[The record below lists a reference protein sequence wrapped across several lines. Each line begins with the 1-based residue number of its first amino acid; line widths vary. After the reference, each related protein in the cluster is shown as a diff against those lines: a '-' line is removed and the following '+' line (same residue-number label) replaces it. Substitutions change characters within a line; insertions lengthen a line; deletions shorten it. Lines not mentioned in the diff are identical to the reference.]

1 MYIVVH
7 IIAIDSF
14 PLNRRAFPLKLREHE
29 TYGLRTLN
37 GGEMKLQEPVPKKA
51 ISADWLV
58 RGVLTKVGDTFDRF
72 TGRRWV
78 PSSSLATSEL
88 IEQLK
93 KLLDAEVRDVPGKG
107 MVVPHDIRLKMQWNK
122 FSDDSEKGIAALRT
136 ELMTAAADHINN
148 SLYYTFAPLSVE
160 VNADYFTEGVKLTV
174 GFGSFDEEE
183 EGVELDVRL
192 PSSVAAGDTVSV
204 KENTPGLDTLIV
216 SYSLEGRPFRKAI
229 SVPANGRISVGRT
242 SENVLALEHSSI
254 SKLHATIVVQSDGTL
269 ALADTGSTNGT
280 FVNGER
286 ISYGKSV
293 PLTSADNI
301 RFGSVDVTLEA
312 VPKTVEIVPVDEV
325 IPDANTVEIDGF
337 EFTRKTA
344 AEETVEFPAPQ
355 PPAVTE
361 TVEFLAPQPRA
372 AEETVEL
379 LAPQPPIAEK
389 TILIS
394 PISTEKPEDSTF
406 QPVSKPKELPEG
418 EGE

>member
-1 MYIVVH
+1 M
-7 IIAIDSF
+7 
-14 PLNRRAFPLKLREHE
+14 AFPLKLREHE

-37 GGEMKLQEPVPKKA
+37 GGEMTAQEPVPKKA

-93 KLLDAEVRDVPGKG
+93 KLLDAEARDVPGKG

-136 ELMTAAADHINN
+136 ELMTAAVDHINN

-174 GFGSFDEEE
+174 GFGSFDDEE

-192 PSSVAAGDTVSV
+192 PSSVASGETEPVKQSAAPGIESV
-204 KENTPGLDTLIV
+204 IV
-216 SYSLEGRPFRKAI
+216 HYSLEGRKFQKAI
-229 SVPANGRISVGRT
+229 SVPENGRISVGRT
-242 SENVLALEHSSI
+242 SESAFAIEHTSI
-254 SKLHATIVVQSDGTL
+254 SKLHATIVVQSDGSL

-286 ISYGKSV
+286 ISYGKAV
-293 PLTSADNI
+293 PLTSSDNV

-312 VPKTVEIVPVDEV
+312 VPRPVETSTFEEIK
-325 IPDANTVEIDGF
+325 PDAVTVEIDGF
-337 EFTRKTA
+337 EFTSRTA
-344 AEETVEFPAPQ
+344 AEESVEFHA
-355 PPAVTE
+355 T
-361 TVEFLAPQPRA
+361 QPRA

-379 LAPQPPIAEK
+379 LTPQPRVAEEKVGFPAPQPPIAEK
-389 TILIS
+389 TIIIS
-394 PISTEKPEDSTF
+394 PIATDKPEDS
-406 QPVSKPKELPEG
+406 PGNPIEMPEETPDG
-418 EGE
+418 EGQ